1 MNPEYRH
8 MIIGYISI
16 ALISIGTAFFIGRN
30 AVCLTALAITAV
42 TALFLYELRRRN
54 KRVDELCD
62 KIDKLLYE
70 DAQWDFQSYEEGELS
85 ILQDKVQKLT
95 IRLREQADM
104 LKNEKQFQEQMMT
117 DISHQLKTPLTSM
130 NLILSRMRKE
140 TLSEE
145 EQDKRLFE
153 LEQLVKRV
161 DDLVVLLLKMAKLDS
176 GTALM
181 KQEQVNIGEM
191 IRYAKKP
198 LDISMDLRSVRCRLE
213 GNEDACYMGD
223 FDWSAEALGN
233 ILKNSIEHMP
243 ENGTINISFQEN
255 AIFSEICVEDDGCGM
270 SKDELPH
277 LFERFYRG
285 KDARHSGVGIGMSL
299 ARMVIVRQNGTI
311 KAENRSRGGMR
322 FTIRFY
328 KEII

>member
-1 MNPEYRH
+1 MNPEYKH
-8 MIIGYISI
+8 IAALYIGIV
-16 ALISIGTAFFIGRN
+16 FIGIGI
-30 AVCLTALAITAV
+30 AVFIGWDAALCMIAAATALAVSA
-42 TALFLYELRRRN
+42 LYEFYLRN
-54 KRVDELCD
+54 KRIDELCSKLD
-62 KIDKLLYE
+62 MLLYE
-70 DAQWDFQSYEEGELS
+70 DIQWDFETYKEGELS

-104 LKNEKQFQEQMMT
+104 LKKEKQFQEQMMT

-130 NLILSRMRKE
+130 NLILSRLRKE

-181 KQEQVNIGEM
+181 KQEQVHIGEM
-191 IRYAKKP
+191 LRYAKKP
-198 LDISMDLRSVRCRLE
+198 LDISMDLRSIRCRLE
-213 GNEDACYMGD
+213 GSEDACYTGD

-233 ILKNSIEHMP
+233 ILKNSIEHMS
-243 ENGTINISFQEN
+243 ENGTISISFQEN
-255 AIFSEICVEDDGCGM
+255 AVFSEICVEDDGCGM
-270 SKDELPH
+270 PKDELPH

-285 KDARHSGVGIGMSL
+285 KDARHSGFGIGMSL

-311 KAENRSRGGMR
+311 KAENLPQGGMR